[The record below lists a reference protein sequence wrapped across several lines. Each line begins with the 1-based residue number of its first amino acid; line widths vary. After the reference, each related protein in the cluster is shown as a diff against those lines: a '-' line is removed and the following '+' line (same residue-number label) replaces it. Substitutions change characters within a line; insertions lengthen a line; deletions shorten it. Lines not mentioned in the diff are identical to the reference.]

1 MKIKQIV
8 IYDANI
14 IIDLHKIGLLHII
27 QRENVQVHT
36 TSLVMMELKKPN
48 REEVNKLLPSMTIH
62 SYDSL
67 EQYTTIIRIQDNL
80 KQSKERYNLSLPDVS
95 VLHLASELSAIL
107 CTGDGNLRKVAHS
120 KGVDVR
126 GTIGIILQLY
136 NEQLINKDAAIQSLI
151 LLNETNSRIAPHL
164 INDAIENLSS
174 LPN

>member
-1 MKIKQIV
+1 
-8 IYDANI
+8 
-14 IIDLHKIGLLHII
+14 
-27 QRENVQVHT
+27 
-36 TSLVMMELKKPN
+36 
-48 REEVNKLLPSMTIH
+48 MTIH

-67 EQYTTIIRIQDNL
+67 EQYTTIIQIQDNL

-120 KGVDVR
+120 RGVDVR

-136 NEQLINKDAAIQSLI
+136 NEQLINKDAAIQSLK

-174 LPN
+174 LPD

>member
-1 MKIKQIV
+1 MKLKQIV

-27 QRENVQVHT
+27 QRENVQMHT
-36 TSLVMMELKKPN
+36 TSLVIMELKKPN
-48 REEVNKLLPSMTIH
+48 REVVKKLLPSLIVH
-62 SYDSL
+62 SYDVL
-67 EQYTTIIRIQDNL
+67 EQYRVVIEIQNAL
-80 KQSKERYNLSLPDVS
+80 KQSKDRYNLSLTDVS
-95 VLHLASELSAIL
+95 VLHLASELSATL
-107 CTGDGNLRKVAHS
+107 CTGDGNLRKVAH
-120 KGVDVR
+120 KRGVDVR

-174 LPN
+174 LPD